1 MSRKTIQMLKKI
13 YQVVVAAYIIMGG
26 AAIAESPMSLKEIVE
41 KTVSS
46 NPEVQ
51 ASFHNYQA
59 AIYDQAAAKGGY
71 YPHADIISTWRS
83 QEQLTPN
90 VGNTAAPDRSTQLV
104 IRQMIFDGFA
114 TRSEVNRLDHAAR
127 VRYYELQNSMQNTA
141 LDAVRAY
148 IDIQRYRQLAE
159 YAKENYIVHKQFFDR
174 IEERVTAGVARR
186 VDLEQASGRMALA
199 EANLLTELT
208 NLQNVSARFQRLS
221 GDLPP
226 EALQEVEFH
235 KDGVEPDANQ
245 ALILAYKQNPQLLSA
260 IENIVASQQEVQ
272 GRKARYMPRL
282 DLQARKNL
290 DVSSDGR
297 NSSLAADTLEL
308 TATFNIFNGLSDKAM
323 ISQAGEKL
331 NTSLDLRDKAC
342 VDTRQTLVI
351 AYNDIISLKE
361 QLGYRNQHQLS
372 IEKAREAYRK
382 QFDIGQRTLLD
393 LLDTENE
400 YFQARRAYTNAERD
414 LFSAYARTYASQGE
428 LLRKLGVVRAD
439 LPDVGNA
446 DYAENYKT
454 CQAVAPEMM
463 IIDKASLVANAKP
476 LMVSNDK
483 LSTKSPIVA
492 AKAAESCSA
501 DAVTARVNDWA
512 SAWRHKDFD
521 NYMRFYADK
530 FAPEPPLT
538 RMEWEKQRKA
548 RIVGYGKIDLELSN
562 INVTC
567 NGEKA
572 QATFDQDYSVT
583 KYKLKKAKDNMGCE
597 ICNAKRIPT
606 KAFTGKTNKTL
617 DFEKINGQWQIV
629 RELAKP

>member
-1 MSRKTIQMLKKI
+1 MLKKI

-26 AAIAESPMSLKEIVE
+26 CVASAESPMSLKEIVE
-41 KTVSS
+41 KTVTS

-51 ASFHNYQA
+51 ANFHTYRA
-59 AIYDQAAAKGGY
+59 AIQDQAAARGGY

-90 VGNTAAPDRSTQLV
+90 IGNTAAPDRMTQLV
-104 IRQMIFDGFA
+104 IRQMIYDGFA

-141 LDAVRAY
+141 LDVVRAY
-148 IDIQRYRQLAE
+148 IDIQRYRQLSE

-226 EALQEVEFH
+226 ETLQEVDFQ

-245 ALILAYKQNPQLLSA
+245 ALMLAYKQNPQLLSA
-260 IENIVASQQEVQ
+260 IENIVASQQEVE

-308 TATFNIFNGLSDKAM
+308 TATFNLFRGLSDKAM
-323 ISQAGEKL
+323 ISQASEKL

-351 AYNDIISLKE
+351 AYNDIVSLKE

-414 LFSAYARTYASQGE
+414 LFSAYARTYASQGA
-428 LLRKLGVVRAD
+428 LLQKLDVVRGD

-446 DYAENYKT
+446 DYTENYKT

-463 IIDKASLVANAKP
+463 VIDKASLIANAKS
-476 LMVSNDK
+476 LMVSSDK
-483 LSTKSPIVA
+483 LSAKSPVVVT
-492 AKAAESCSA
+492 KPVESCSV

-530 FAPEPPLT
+530 FEPESPLS
-538 RMEWEKQRKA
+538 RQEWEKQRKA

-562 INVTC
+562 MNVTC
-567 NGEKA
+567 NGDKA
-572 QATFDQDYSVT
+572 QAVFDQDYSVT

-606 KAFTGKTNKTL
+606 KAFTDKTNKTL
-617 DFEKINGQWQIV
+617 DFEKISGQWQIV
-629 RELAKP
+629 RELVNP

>member
-1 MSRKTIQMLKKI
+1 MVRKL
-13 YQVVVAAYIIMGG
+13 YQVVIAAFFMLGAHVAD
-26 AAIAESPMSLKEIVE
+26 AEALITLKEIVE
-41 KTVSS
+41 KTVTS

-51 ASFHNYQA
+51 ASFHTYKA
-59 AIYDQAAAKGGY
+59 ALQDQKAAQGGY
-71 YPHADIISTWRS
+71 YPHADIVSTWRS
-83 QEQLTPN
+83 QERLTPN
-90 VGNTAAPDRSTQLV
+90 VGNTATPDRQTQLV
-104 IRQMIFDGFA
+104 LRQMIFDGFA

-127 VRYYELQNSMQNTA
+127 VRYYELQNSMQNTT
-141 LDAVRAY
+141 LDVVRAY

-159 YAKENYIVHKQFFDR
+159 YAKENYIIHKQFFDR

-208 NLQNVSARFQRLS
+208 NLQNVSARFQRLY

-226 EALQEVEFH
+226 DTLQEVDFH
-235 KDGVEPDANQ
+235 KEGVEPDANQ
-245 ALILAYKQNPQLLSA
+245 ALQLAYKQNPQLLSA
-260 IENIVASQQEVQ
+260 IENIVASQQEVE
-272 GRKARYMPRL
+272 GRKAKYMPRL

-297 NSSLAADTLEL
+297 NSSVAADTLEL
-308 TATFNIFNGLSDKAM
+308 TATFNLFNGLSDKAM

-331 NTSLDLRDKAC
+331 NTSMDLRDKAC

-414 LFSAYARTYASQGE
+414 LFAAYARTYASQGE
-428 LLRKLGVVRAD
+428 LLRKLGVVRGD

-463 IIDKASLVANAKP
+463 TIDKASLVANAKP
-476 LMVSNDK
+476 LSVSNDK
-483 LSTKSPIVA
+483 LLAKPAVA
-492 AKAAESCSA
+492 AKPTESCSV

-512 SAWRHKDFD
+512 SAWRHKDYD

-530 FAPEPPLT
+530 FSPEPPLT
-538 RMEWEKQRKA
+538 RPEWEKQRKA
-548 RIVGYGKIDLELSN
+548 RIVGYGKIDLELTN
-562 INVTC
+562 MKVTC
-567 NGEKA
+567 NGDKA
-572 QATFDQDYSVT
+572 QAVFDQDYSVT
-583 KYKLKKAKDNMGCE
+583 KYKLKKVKDSKGCE
-597 ICNAKRIPT
+597 VCSAKRIPV
-606 KAFTGKTNKTL
+606 KGFTDKVNKSL
-617 DFEKINGQWQIV
+617 DFEKIGGQWQIV
-629 RELAKP
+629 RELVKP